1 MGSPLRQEPYAIPS
15 VPSPPAKADQLVYG
29 RNEQPRSTHDWCLYS
44 FQWLVT
50 MVYAVVWGYAIVGVG
65 LNFQGARMTTY
76 ISAVVLTI
84 GLSTLLQAWVGHRM
98 AMVHGPNV
106 IPSLAI
112 VAAFTA
118 GGEDYALQSF
128 AAQAFAGIIIA
139 VLVYLGAVR
148 YIRKVWSPLVLG
160 SMIIMIGLTVA
171 EVGLTDMT
179 QSGFGLG
186 FFIALAL
193 ALGASILAI
202 RGRGVWA
209 TLPPVFI
216 IVLGYIIFLA
226 LGRVD
231 VNLVRQAPWLSV
243 PKLFPYGRTLPSW
256 DLVLIMLI
264 VNIMAAMNFYGN
276 LHGYAEVI
284 KEKVH
289 EGEERR
295 SFLLFGLLETTLPG
309 ILGTPAT
316 VAYGENL
323 GIVQLTRVA
332 ARAFV
337 IVAAAIFVVL
347 AFIGPFGALMAA
359 MPKEVAGA
367 VLLGIASTVIG
378 IGANILSTAPAF
390 DRREQ
395 TLVGFSIFLSLGL
408 HLLPVETWHQTPKLI
423 ETVFSNPVISVIIFV
438 LVFEKFIFPL
448 STPRKGTTQPI
459 SATNK

>member
-1 MGSPLRQEPYAIPS
+1 MGSPLRQEIHA
-15 VPSPPAKADQLVYG
+15 VPSPPRLPETGLVYA
-29 RNEQPRSTHDWCLYS
+29 RNEHPRSTHDWVLYG

-76 ISAVVLTI
+76 LSAVVFTI
-84 GLSTLLQAWVGHRM
+84 GLSTLLQAWLGHRM

-112 VAAFTA
+112 VAALAA
-118 GGEDYALQSF
+118 GGETYALQSF
-128 AAQAFAGIIIA
+128 TAQALSGIIILA
-139 VLVYLGAVR
+139 LVALGAVR
-148 YIRKVWSPLVLG
+148 YIRKVWSPIVLG

-171 EVGLTDMT
+171 QVGLGDMT
-179 QSGFGLG
+179 QAGFGLG

-193 ALGASILAI
+193 ALGGSVLAI

-216 IVLGYIIFLA
+216 IVLGYIVFLA

-231 VNLVRQAPWLSV
+231 MSLVRQALLFSV
-243 PKLFPYGRTLPSW
+243 PQLFPYGRAMPSW

-264 VNIMAAMNFYGN
+264 VNVMAGMNFYGN
-276 LHGYAEVI
+276 LHGYSEVV
-284 KEKVH
+284 KEKVD

-295 SFLLFGLLETTLPG
+295 SFLLFGLVETIVPG

-337 IVAAAIFVVL
+337 IVAAAVFLVL

-378 IGANILSTAPAF
+378 IGANILNSAPAF

-408 HLLPVETWHQTPKLI
+408 HLIPQETWQQTPRLV

-438 LVFEKFIFPL
+438 LIFEKLIFPV
-448 STPRKGTTQPI
+448 SADKKRI
-459 SATNK
+459 SQEQHP

>member
-1 MGSPLRQEPYAIPS
+1 
-15 VPSPPAKADQLVYG
+15 
-29 RNEQPRSTHDWCLYS
+29 
-44 FQWLVT
+44 

-65 LNFQGARMTTY
+65 LNFQDARMTTY
-76 ISAVVLTI
+76 LSAVVLTI
-84 GLSTLLQAWVGHRM
+84 GVSTLLQAWLGHRM

-112 VAAFTA
+112 VAAFAA
-118 GGEDYALQSF
+118 GGETYALQSF
-128 AAQAFAGIIIA
+128 TAQALSGIIIVA
-139 VLVYLGAVR
+139 LVALGAVR

-171 EVGLTDMT
+171 QVGLGDMT
-179 QSGFGLG
+179 RAGFGLG

-193 ALGASILAI
+193 ALGGSILAI

-216 IVLGYIIFLA
+216 IVLGYIVFLA

-231 VNLVRQAPWLSV
+231 LSLVRQAPLLSV
-243 PKLFPYGRTLPSW
+243 PKLFPFGRAMPTW

-264 VNIMAAMNFYGN
+264 VNVMAAMNFYGN
-276 LHGYAEVI
+276 LHGYAEVV
-284 KEKVH
+284 KEKVD

-295 SFLLFGLLETTLPG
+295 SFLLFGLVETILPG
-309 ILGTPAT
+309 ILGAPAT

-347 AFIGPFGALMAA
+347 AFVGPFGALMAA
-359 MPKEVAGA
+359 MPKEVGGA

-378 IGANILSTAPAF
+378 IGANILNTAPAF
-390 DRREQ
+390 DGREQ

-408 HLLPVETWHQTPKLI
+408 HLLPQATWQQTPRLV

-438 LVFEKFIFPL
+438 LIFEKVIFPV
-448 STPRKGTTQPI
+448 
-459 SATNK
+459 SADKERIREQHP

>member
-1 MGSPLRQEPYAIPS
+1 MASPGRQVIHDL
-15 VPSPPAKADQLVYG
+15 PSPPPAAQLIYG
-29 RNEQPRSTHDWCLYS
+29 RNEQPRSIRDWCLYT

-65 LNFQGARMTTY
+65 LDFRGSRMTTY
-76 ISAVVLTI
+76 ISAVVFTI
-84 GLSTLLQAWVGHRM
+84 GISTLLQAWLGHRM

-112 VAAFTA
+112 VAAFAA
-118 GGEDYALQSF
+118 GGQAYALQSF
-128 AAQAFAGIIIA
+128 AAQAIAGVIIV

-148 YIRKVWSPLVLG
+148 YIRRVWSPLILG

-171 EVGLTDMT
+171 EVGLGDMT
-179 QSGFGLG
+179 QAGFGLG
-186 FFIALAL
+186 FFVAFAL
-193 ALGASILAI
+193 ALGSSILAI
-202 RGRGVWA
+202 RGSRVWA

-216 IVLGYIIFLA
+216 IFLGYMIFLA

-231 VNLVRQAPWLSV
+231 LSLLREAPLFSF
-243 PKLFPYGRTLPSW
+243 PGLFPYGRTVPPW

-264 VNIMAAMNFYGN
+264 VNLMAAMNFYGN
-276 LHGYAEVI
+276 LHGYAGVVNERVNDR
-284 KEKVH
+284 
-289 EGEERR
+289 EERR

-332 ARAFV
+332 GRAF
-337 IVAAAIFVVL
+337 IIAAAAIFMLL

-378 IGANILSTAPAF
+378 IGASILNSAPAF
-390 DRREQ
+390 GRREQ

-408 HLLPVETWHQTPKLI
+408 HELPEQTWHQAPRLI
-423 ETVFSNPVISVIIFV
+423 ETIFSNPVIAVIIFV
-438 LVFEKFIFPL
+438 LIFEKLIFPL
-448 STPRKGTTQPI
+448 SAEK
-459 SATNK
+459 K

>member
-1 MGSPLRQEPYAIPS
+1 MI
-15 VPSPPAKADQLVYG
+15 
-29 RNEQPRSTHDWCLYS
+29 
-44 FQWLVT
+44 
-50 MVYAVVWGYAIVGVG
+50 YAVVWGYAIVGVG

-76 ISAVVLTI
+76 LSAVVFTI
-84 GLSTLLQAWVGHRM
+84 GLSTLLQAWLGHRM

-112 VAAFTA
+112 VAAFAA
-118 GGEDYALQSF
+118 GGETYALQSF
-128 AAQAFAGIIIA
+128 TAQALSGIIIVA
-139 VLVYLGAVR
+139 LVALGAVR

-171 EVGLTDMT
+171 QVGLADMT
-179 QSGFGLG
+179 RAGFGLG

-193 ALGASILAI
+193 ALGGSVLAI

-216 IVLGYIIFLA
+216 IVLGYIIFLV

-231 VNLVRQAPWLSV
+231 LSFVRQAPLLTV
-243 PKLFPYGRTLPSW
+243 PRLFPYGRAMPTW

-264 VNIMAAMNFYGN
+264 VNVMAAMNFYGN
-276 LHGYAEVI
+276 LHGYAEVV
-284 KEKVH
+284 KEKVD

-295 SFLLFGLLETTLPG
+295 SFFLFGLVETILPG

-337 IVAAAIFVVL
+337 IVAAAIFLVL
-347 AFIGPFGALMAA
+347 AFVGPFGALMAV

-378 IGANILSTAPAF
+378 IGANILNSAPAF
-390 DRREQ
+390 RGREQ

-408 HLLPVETWHQTPKLI
+408 HLLPQETWQQTPRLI

-438 LVFEKFIFPL
+438 LIFEKVIFPV
-448 STPRKGTTQPI
+448 
-459 SATNK
+459 SADKKRIREQHP

>member
-1 MGSPLRQEPYAIPS
+1 MGLRREIHVVSSPHPH
-15 VPSPPAKADQLVYG
+15 PPPPETGLVYR
-29 RNEQPRSTHDWCLYS
+29 RNEQPRSTHDWILYS

-65 LNFQGARMTTY
+65 LNFKGARMTGY
-76 ISAVVLTI
+76 LSAVVLTI
-84 GLSTLLQAWVGHRM
+84 GVSTLLQAWLGHRM

-112 VAAFTA
+112 VAALAA
-118 GGEDYALQSF
+118 GGETYALQSF
-128 AAQAFAGIIIA
+128 TAQALSGILIVALIA
-139 VLVYLGAVR
+139 LGAVR

-160 SMIIMIGLTVA
+160 SMIITIGLTVA
-171 EVGLTDMT
+171 QVGLGDMT

-193 ALGASILAI
+193 ALGGSVLAI

-216 IVLGYIIFLA
+216 IVLGYIVFLA

-231 VNLVRQAPWLSV
+231 LSLVRQAPLLFV
-243 PKLFPYGRTLPSW
+243 PKLFPYGRAMPTW

-264 VNIMAAMNFYGN
+264 VNVMAGMNFYGN

-284 KEKVH
+284 KEKVD

-295 SFLLFGLLETTLPG
+295 SFLLFGLVETILPG
-309 ILGTPAT
+309 LLGTPAT

-337 IVAAAIFVVL
+337 IVAAALFLVL
-347 AFIGPFGALMAA
+347 AFVGPFGALMAA

-378 IGANILSTAPAF
+378 IGANILNTAPAF
-390 DRREQ
+390 DGREQ

-408 HLLPVETWHQTPKLI
+408 HLLPQGTWQQTPRLV

-438 LVFEKFIFPL
+438 LVFEKVIFPV
-448 STPRKGTTQPI
+448 SADKGRTSQEQHP
-459 SATNK
+459 